1 MCIVLPPDD
10 AVGYDGGDWLP
21 LPRRSFLTAAEE
33 PSESPCGAEEATAHM
48 EPVQSHV
55 PRVSMT
61 VHRQGLEDVRSRSPF
76 LF

>member
-1 MCIVLPPDD
+1 MCFVLPPDD

-21 LPRRSFLTAAEE
+21 LPRRSFLGVAEE
-33 PSESPCGAEEATAHM
+33 PSESPFGAEEATAHL

-61 VHRQGLEDVRSRSPF
+61 VHRQGLGDAPSRPPF
-76 LF
+76 PF